1 MACRVAAAGCTD
13 VESTKL
19 HVGSKGSQVGCPSFL
34 GDEQMAE
41 DVGTRTRPRA
51 KTPRAPLPERAK
63 TDDSLRAER
72 LDTDGALKGDVASA
86 ERDADDVVDQAREV
100 ADAVLN
106 EARSKADRESLRTP
120 PAEAAAVDAERAEA
134 DHVVRVERAAADGA
148 LDRDRK
154 EQADTLATLLV
165 HERAATDAYLLTER
179 DRADDA
185 VAHRDD
191 FLGMVAHD
199 VRNLLNGVV
208 LNLALLR
215 PGDGV
220 PEPQVTAAAD
230 RIRRYV
236 ARMNRLID
244 DLVDVTSIDAG
255 KLAMVPVEGDV
266 AALVTEATD
275 TFQPAAREK
284 GVSLSAAVPAG
295 PLLARFD
302 HDRLLQV
309 FANLIANA
317 IKFTPSGG
325 HIAVGVEALR
335 GLIRFG
341 VTDTGEGIPAP
352 MLEAIFERFWQAGK
366 NDRRGMGL
374 GLYIS
379 KSIVDAHHGRI
390 WAESELGQGTRV
402 YFTLPVSGA
411 PTPVS
416 KGRSPVRGH
425 ARAARRGKG
434 TADRRR
440 RR

>member
-1 MACRVAAAGCTD
+1 MAEGLTRARAAAR
-13 VESTKL
+13 K
-19 HVGSKGSQVGCPSFL
+19 P
-34 GDEQMAE
+34 
-41 DVGTRTRPRA
+41 RP
-51 KTPRAPLPERAK
+51 PLPERAK

-72 LDTDGALKGDVASA
+72 LDTDDALKGDVASA
-86 ERDADDVVDQAREV
+86 ERDADGVVDQAREV
-100 ADAVLN
+100 ADGVLSD
-106 EARSKADRESLRTP
+106 ARLKADQESLRTP
-120 PAEAAAVDAERAEA
+120 RPTEADAVVDERAKA
-134 DHVVRVERAAADGA
+134 DRVVRLERAREDLA
-148 LDRDRK
+148 LDHDRK

-208 LNLALLR
+208 LSLELLR
-215 PGDGV
+215 PGDDE
-220 PEPQVTAAAD
+220 PEPHVAAAAT

-255 KLAMVPVEGDV
+255 KLAIVRVEGD
-266 AALVTEATD
+266 ASALVTEATD
-275 TFQPAAREK
+275 TFQPFAREK
-284 GVSLSAAVPAG
+284 GVSLSAEVPVR
-295 PLLARFD
+295 PLLAPFD

-325 HIAVGVEALR
+325 HITIRVEAPR
-335 GLIRFG
+335 GLIRFC
-341 VTDTGEGIPAP
+341 VSDTGVGIPAP
-352 MLEAIFERFWQAGK
+352 MLEAIFERFWQVGK

-379 KSIVDAHHGRI
+379 KSIVDAHRGRI
-390 WAESELGQGTRV
+390 WAESEPGQGTCV
-402 YFTLPVSGA
+402 YFTLPVSRA
-411 PTPVS
+411 QKRVS
-416 KGRSPVRGH
+416 PGRDPVRGH

-434 TADRRR
+434 KADRRR

>member
-1 MACRVAAAGCTD
+1 
-13 VESTKL
+13 
-19 HVGSKGSQVGCPSFL
+19 
-34 GDEQMAE
+34 MAE
-41 DVGTRTRPRA
+41 DVGTRTRARARKPRG
-51 KTPRAPLPERAK
+51 PLPERAN

-72 LDTDGALKGDVASA
+72 LDIDGALKGDVAAA
-86 ERDADDVVDQAREV
+86 ERSADDVIDQAREV
-100 ADAVLN
+100 ADAVVG
-106 EARSKADRESLRTP
+106 EARLKADRESP
-120 PAEAAAVDAERAEA
+120 PAHPAASDAVGEERAEA
-134 DHVVRVERAAADGA
+134 DRVLRVERAAADGA
-148 LDRDRK
+148 LEGERK
-154 EQADTLATLLV
+154 VQADTLATLLV

-199 VRNLLNGVV
+199 VRNLLDGVV
-208 LNLALLR
+208 LNLALLQSSA
-215 PGDGV
+215 GE
-220 PEPQVTAAAD
+220 PEPQVAAAAT

-236 ARMNRLID
+236 ARMNRLIG

-255 KLAMVPVEGDV
+255 KLAIVPVEGDA
-266 AALVTEATD
+266 AALVLEATD
-275 TFQPAAREK
+275 TFQSAAREK
-284 GVSLSAAVPAG
+284 GVALSADIPETPLRVP
-295 PLLARFD
+295 FD

-309 FANLIANA
+309 FANLITNA

-325 HIAVGVEALR
+325 QIAIRAEAPR
-335 GLIRFG
+335 GLIRFS
-341 VTDTGEGIPAP
+341 VSDTGEGIPAR
-352 MLEAIFERFWQAGK
+352 MLEAIFERFWQVGQ

-402 YFTLPVSGA
+402 CFTLPVSGA
-411 PTPVS
+411 RTPVS

-425 ARAARRGKG
+425 ARASRRGKG
-434 TADRRR
+434 TGDRRR

>member
-1 MACRVAAAGCTD
+1 
-13 VESTKL
+13 
-19 HVGSKGSQVGCPSFL
+19 
-34 GDEQMAE
+34 MAE
-41 DVGTRTRPRA
+41 DVGTRTRTRA
-51 KTPRAPLPERAK
+51 RKPRAPLPERAR

-86 ERDADDVVDQAREV
+86 EGSADDVIDRAREV
-100 ADAVLN
+100 ADAVLS
-106 EARSKADRESLRTP
+106 EARLKADQESLRP
-120 PAEAAAVDAERAEA
+120 PLPAEVDAVDAERAKA
-134 DHVVRVERAAADGA
+134 DHVVHVERAAADAA
-148 LDRDRK
+148 LDSGRK
-154 EQADTLATLLV
+154 EQADTLSTLLV

-208 LNLALLR
+208 LSLEMLR
-215 PGDGV
+215 PGDD
-220 PEPQVTAAAD
+220 EPAPHVVAAAT

-236 ARMNRLID
+236 ARMNRLIG

-255 KLAMVPVEGDV
+255 KLAIVPVEGDV
-266 AALVTEATD
+266 VALVTEATD

-295 PLLARFD
+295 PILAPFD

-325 HIAVGVEALR
+325 RIAVGVEASR

-341 VTDTGEGIPAP
+341 VSDTGEGIPAP

-390 WAESELGQGTRV
+390 WAESELGQGARV

-411 PTPVS
+411 PKPVS
-416 KGRSPVRGH
+416 KGRSPVRSH
-425 ARAARRGKG
+425 ARPARRGKG

-440 RR
+440 RK

>member
-1 MACRVAAAGCTD
+1 
-13 VESTKL
+13 
-19 HVGSKGSQVGCPSFL
+19 
-34 GDEQMAE
+34 
-41 DVGTRTRPRA
+41 
-51 KTPRAPLPERAK
+51 
-63 TDDSLRAER
+63 
-72 LDTDGALKGDVASA
+72 
-86 ERDADDVVDQAREV
+86 
-100 ADAVLN
+100 
-106 EARSKADRESLRTP
+106 
-120 PAEAAAVDAERAEA
+120 
-134 DHVVRVERAAADGA
+134 VERAAADVA
-148 LDRDRK
+148 LDTDRK

-208 LNLALLR
+208 LSLEMLR
-215 PGDGV
+215 PGDD
-220 PEPQVTAAAD
+220 EPAPHVVAATT

-236 ARMNRLID
+236 ARMNRLIG

-255 KLAMVPVEGDV
+255 KLAVVAVEGDV

-295 PLLARFD
+295 PVLAPFD

-325 HIAVGVEALR
+325 HIAIGVEASR

-341 VTDTGEGIPAP
+341 VSDTGEGIPAP

-390 WAESELGQGTRV
+390 WAESEPGQGTRV

-411 PTPVS
+411 QKPVS

-425 ARAARRGKG
+425 ARPARRGKG

>member
-1 MACRVAAAGCTD
+1 
-13 VESTKL
+13 
-19 HVGSKGSQVGCPSFL
+19 
-34 GDEQMAE
+34 
-41 DVGTRTRPRA
+41 
-51 KTPRAPLPERAK
+51 LPERAK

-72 LDTDGALKGDVASA
+72 LDTDGALKGEVASA
-86 ERDADDVVDQAREV
+86 EGSADDVVDRAREV
-100 ADAVLN
+100 ADAVLS
-106 EARSKADRESLRTP
+106 EARLKADQESLRP
-120 PAEAAAVDAERAEA
+120 PLPSEADAVDAERSKA
-134 DHVVRVERAAADGA
+134 DHVVRVERAAADVA
-148 LDRDRK
+148 LHSDRK
-154 EQADTLATLLV
+154 DQADTLATLLV

-208 LNLALLR
+208 LSLEMLR
-215 PGDGV
+215 PGED
-220 PEPQVTAAAD
+220 EPAPHVVAVAT

-236 ARMNRLID
+236 ARMNRLIG

-255 KLAMVPVEGDV
+255 KLAIVPVEGDV
-266 AALVTEATD
+266 AALVAEATD

-284 GVSLSAAVPAG
+284 GVSLSAAVPGG
-295 PLLARFD
+295 PLLAPFD

-325 HIAVGVEALR
+325 RIVVGVEAPR

-341 VTDTGEGIPAP
+341 VSDTGEGIPAT

-379 KSIVDAHHGRI
+379 KSIVDAHQGRI

-411 PTPVS
+411 RTPVS

-425 ARAARRGKG
+425 ARASRRGKG
-434 TADRRR
+434 TGDRRR